1 MLLGSTAQVMLLVRY
16 YDIVISYIIGP
27 RLYLGIARNV
37 HAHVSELIQVT
48 ITSPIIKGKPSTPA
62 QFPSYRITCEFLNK
76 NDTYY

>member
-1 MLLGSTAQVMLLVRY
+1 MCQQEQTIHTPHMMAG
-16 YDIVISYIIGP
+16 
-27 RLYLGIARNV
+27 NV

-48 ITSPIIKGKPSTPA
+48 ITSPIIKGKLSTPA